1 MVLWIFP
8 REEETKEQYLMTSY
22 VEWEVSLEREQ
33 YVMSVWKRASAV
45 EAVGK
50 KSISQEMA
58 VAEDMR
64 VAVAGWVQGSA
75 A

>member
-1 MVLWIFP
+1 
-8 REEETKEQYLMTSY
+8 
-22 VEWEVSLEREQ
+22 
-33 YVMSVWKRASAV
+33 V

-50 KSISQEMA
+50 KSRSQEMA

-64 VAVAGWVQGSA
+64 VVVAGWVQGSA

>member
-1 MVLWIFP
+1 
-8 REEETKEQYLMTSY
+8 
-22 VEWEVSLEREQ
+22 
-33 YVMSVWKRASAV
+33 V

-50 KSISQEMA
+50 KSRLQEMA

-64 VAVAGWVQGSA
+64 AAVAGSVQGSA